1 MECDGYEVFETDLS
15 VLNDA
20 VNILG
25 NASGKMRN
33 ETEELEFILHAL
45 SEIPSKRMNIGN
57 LIEELISSLKS
68 NEEVIM

>member
-1 MECDGYEVFETDLS
+1 
-15 VLNDA
+15 
-20 VNILG
+20 
-25 NASGKMRN
+25 MRN